1 MLTVLRNGNKVV
13 ADGSLSRVELK
24 EYSAAKELFCPVC
37 GGLVKYCHG
46 NVIAPYFSHWSLTDC
61 PGESEPETPE
71 HVQGK
76 LFLAEWLRKQ
86 DGITNV
92 ELEVYLPDIKRQPDI
107 MFMRNGQRCVVEY
120 QCSPTTEYKQRR
132 ADYKAAGIQDF
143 WILGVQKNKTVQE
156 KATKQIVYG
165 GGCQATEQGT
175 IKSLLPQRL
184 RSLLAQECAGFY
196 DVEQQCFIV
205 RGATYFNVLPRQ
217 RVFPNPF
224 IYVSPQKTVLG
235 KNALYC
241 KEVLDALRAAD
252 ERANPKGSG
261 FSLAY
266 YLTTER
272 PLGWHLEKWY
282 RYKYKHPVFV
292 LKNGS
297 YKIAVFWDKQRYQL
311 AYKSPY
317 GKWRQLANC
326 NAAGDRVTAGFL
338 VALLNATN
346 KLNGH
351 GGSNDR

>member
-1 MLTVLRNGNKVV
+1 MLTALRSGNKVV

-143 WILGVQKNKTVQE
+143 WILECKR
-156 KATKQIVYG
+156 I
-165 GGCQATEQGT
+165 
-175 IKSLLPQRL
+175 RL
-184 RSLLAQECAGFY
+184 HKKKPLNRLCMVVGAKRLSRAQLNHYCR
-196 DVEQQCFIV
+196 
-205 RGATYFNVLPRQ
+205 RG
-217 RVFPNPF
+217 
-224 IYVSPQKTVLG
+224 
-235 KNALYC
+235 
-241 KEVLDALRAAD
+241 
-252 ERANPKGSG
+252 
-261 FSLAY
+261 
-266 YLTTER
+266 
-272 PLGWHLEKWY
+272 
-282 RYKYKHPVFV
+282 
-292 LKNGS
+292 
-297 YKIAVFWDKQRYQL
+297 
-311 AYKSPY
+311 
-317 GKWRQLANC
+317 
-326 NAAGDRVTAGFL
+326 
-338 VALLNATN
+338 
-346 KLNGH
+346 
-351 GGSNDR
+351 